1 MLAYNNLVKQKEVDM
16 DFNEYCNTKI
26 EDDACKKNNFGGNNQ
41 GWKGSQTNKT
51 KTTETANES
60 SASLNEEEI
69 KKTIEKYQNYSSEQL
84 LGELLRQTSK
94 QKAEGKYD
102 GKKMED
108 FSKQI
113 RPMLSVEQQN
123 KLDEILKLLR

>member
-1 MLAYNNLVKQKEVDM
+1 M

-26 EDDACKKNNFGGNNQ
+26 EEDVCKKNNFENNNQ
-41 GWKGSQTNKT
+41 GWKSGQTNKT
-51 KTTETANES
+51 KTTETANKS

-84 LGELLRQTSK
+84 LSELLKQTSK

-108 FSKQI
+108 FSNQI
-113 RPMLSVEQQN
+113 RPMLSAEQQN

>member
-1 MLAYNNLVKQKEVDM
+1 M

-26 EDDACKKNNFGGNNQ
+26 EEDVCKKNNFENNNQ
-41 GWKGSQTNKT
+41 GWKTNQTYKPKT
-51 KTTETANES
+51 NETTNTN

-69 KKTIEKYQNYSSEQL
+69 KKTISKYQNYSSEQL
-84 LGELLRQTSK
+84 LSELLRQTSK

-113 RPMLSVEQQN
+113 RPMLSAEQQN